1 MEITCGKCGTVQ
13 DTGEFKIFLE
23 DKMAKGH
30 PVSFPCKKCGALVQ
44 IGGTTEKEE
53 KDKTLEMFDRVK
65 QLLPE
70 ISRIIQEFRR
80 SKISGADTGIG
91 EAVARMSRELSLEV
105 IQEDPLI
112 REGLKDLVREE
123 LRAAFL
129 PKEEEEGGEE
139 VES

>member
-1 MEITCGKCGTVQ
+1 MDVICEKCAWLVEFPEQAKGPLPFPPCPKCGGVMRAW
-13 DTGEFKIFLE
+13 K
-23 DKMAKGH
+23 
-30 PVSFPCKKCGALVQ
+30 
-44 IGGTTEKEE
+44 TEKEKPEE
-53 KDKTLEMFDRVK
+53 KEDKALDMFEKIK